1 MRSDGQS
8 SGGLELRLRLA
19 ADTVPLDRVAFAEVE
34 VAAVDGAAT
43 VSARLNLIEGDLEVE
58 VTGPDRRV
66 ARATWPW
73 PADSAPRSVELAAGE
88 RLVAGVPL
96 VSEGSE
102 PLFPVTGRYEVVARF
117 AARPGETLTSNTTV
131 LVRTAGADAALAA
144 DLRDRDV
151 VQSLLGAGVIGAA
164 EPALERLAESEDAGT
179 AAAARLALSRTDA
192 LQTAAD
198 ADPAVSRA
206 VAALLPPGATGND
219 ERREAITSRAAPRD
233 VAMLSGR
240 PIEDRTDA
248 AVED

>member
-1 MRSDGQS
+1 MRSDAQGG
-8 SGGLELRLRLA
+8 GGLELRLRLA
-19 ADTVPLDRVAFAEVE
+19 AASVPLDRVAFAEVE

-73 PADSAPRSVELAAGE
+73 PADSAPRSVELAAGQ

-117 AARPGETLTSNTTV
+117 AVRPGETLTSNTAV
-131 LVRTAGADAALAA
+131 LARTAGEDAALAA

-192 LQTAAD
+192 LQAAE

-233 VAMLSGR
+233 AAMLSGR
-240 PIEDRTDA
+240 PIEDGTDG

>member
-1 MRSDGQS
+1 VTSDAQG
-8 SGGLELRLRLA
+8 GGLELRLRLPA
-19 ADTVPLDRVAFAEVE
+19 ASVPLDRVAFAEVE
-34 VAAVDGAAT
+34 VAAVGGAAT

-58 VTGPDRRV
+58 VTGPDGRV

-73 PADSAPRSVELAAGE
+73 PADSALRSVALAAGE
-88 RLVAGVPL
+88 RLVAAVPL

-102 PLFPVTGRYEVVARF
+102 PLFPAPGRYDVVARF
-117 AARPGETLTSNTTV
+117 AARPGETLTSNTAV
-131 LVRTAGADAALAA
+131 LVRTAGEDAALAA

-192 LQTAAD
+192 LEAAD

-219 ERREAITSRAAPRD
+219 ERREAIASRAAPRD

-240 PIEDRTDA
+240 PIEDGTDA